1 MDLQLR
7 GQSAALRGQMPT
19 NKKHIP
25 TAEQRRQVEAMSAYG
40 IPELD
45 IARVIGVDRMTLR
58 KHYRDELDLGHVK
71 ANAKV
76 ADNLFKIA
84 TGTGREAVTAAI
96 FWLKV
101 RAGWSEY
108 APSPLPPPLGKKEQ
122 AQIDAVDSAKGTE
135 WGTLVH

>member
-1 MDLQLR
+1 M
-7 GQSAALRGQMPT
+7 A
-19 NKKHIP
+19 
-25 TAEQRRQVEAMSAYG
+25 AYG

-45 IARVIGVDRMTLR
+45 IARVFDIDRMTLR
-58 KHYRDELDLGHVK
+58 KHYRHELETAHVE

-101 RAGWSEY
+101 RAGWSEF
-108 APSPLPPPLGKKEQ
+108 APHPLPAPLGKKQQ
-122 AQIDAVDSAKGTE
+122 AELDAVSSAKGTE
-135 WGTLVH
+135 WSELVH

>member
-1 MDLQLR
+1 VAAR
-7 GQSAALRGQMPT
+7 INNQSHQ
-19 NKKHIP
+19 P
-25 TAEQRRQVEAMSAYG
+25 TAEQRRSVEAMSGYG
-40 IPELD
+40 IPEVD
-45 IARVIGVDRMTLR
+45 IARVIGIERSTLR
-58 KHYRDELDLGHVK
+58 KHYRDELELGHVK

-122 AQIDAVDSAKGTE
+122 LQIDAVESAKGTE